1 MIARLALAT
10 AVVAVVLGV
19 SAAPASAHSG
29 SGSVGASN
37 YLTEISDV
45 VPATGDVTVRV
56 LDLGDR
62 LELTSRSD
70 DDVIV
75 LGYED
80 EPYLK
85 ISADGVFENTRSSAT
100 YVNADRQASADI
112 PEDVDA
118 DAEPEWRKVSD
129 GRTVRWHDHRAHWM
143 GSDDPPAVA
152 AEPDRAHVVFDRW
165 EVPLT
170 IDGAKVLVTGTLTW
184 SPGPS
189 MGLWLA
195 AAAALTALAMGAFLV
210 LRRHRVLVLAA
221 AVVIVVLVGIAQTI
235 GLAFAPNQGGPA
247 VVRFFATAMYPAI
260 GWVFGFLGVLYVRLN
275 RPDAVYV
282 AAMAGAVAVLVGG
295 AQDLGSLAKAH
306 TPFLGGELLA
316 RSAVAASL
324 GIGVAVLLMCFALRP
339 RPSARPAAR

>member
-1 MIARLALAT
+1 MRRAAAAIAAGIL
-10 AVVAVVLGV
+10 AVVLTA
-19 SAAPASAHSG
+19 SPASAHSG

-45 VPATGDVTVRV
+45 VPATDDVAVRV

-85 ISADGVFENTRSSAT
+85 ISDDGVFENTRSSAT
-100 YVNADRQASADI
+100 YVNTDRQASADI
-112 PEDVDA
+112 PDDVDP
-118 DAEPEWRKVSD
+118 DAKPEWRKVSD

-152 AEPDRAHVVFDRW
+152 ADPDREHVVFDRW

-170 IDGAKVLVTGTLTW
+170 IDGEEVLVTGTLTW

-189 MGLWLA
+189 LGMWLA
-195 AAAALTALAMGAFLV
+195 AAAALTGISMGAFLL
-210 LRRHRVLVLAA
+210 LRRHRVVVLAVV
-221 AVVIVVLVGIAQTI
+221 VVIVVLVGVAQTI
-235 GLAFAPNQGGPA
+235 GLAFAPNQGGSA
-247 VVRFFATAMYPAI
+247 VVRFFATAIYPAM
-260 GWVFGFLGVLYVRLN
+260 GWIFGIIGVLYVRLN
-275 RPDAVYV
+275 RPDAVHV

-295 AQDLGSLAKAH
+295 VQDLGSLAKAH
-306 TPFLGGELLA
+306 TPFLGGEVLA
-316 RSAVAASL
+316 RWAITASL
-324 GIGVAVLLMCFALRP
+324 GLGVAVLVMCFLLRP
-339 RPSARPAAR
+339 RASARAEVAR